1 MAAEND
7 LAYIGAREAIRR
19 FRSKERRPA
28 RYSRRLST
36 VPRQLSPS

>member
-19 FRSKERRPA
+19 FRSKE
-28 RYSRRLST
+28 
-36 VPRQLSPS
+36 LSPREVLAAIIDRCRGN